1 MYMNKYNHV
10 MLPSPAVQK
19 VKTIYEM
26 IFHLSNQT
34 MKNGEANAADISCD
48 ARNGR
53 RKGKRQYV

>member
-1 MYMNKYNHV
+1 MNKYNHV

-53 RKGKRQYV
+53 RKGTF